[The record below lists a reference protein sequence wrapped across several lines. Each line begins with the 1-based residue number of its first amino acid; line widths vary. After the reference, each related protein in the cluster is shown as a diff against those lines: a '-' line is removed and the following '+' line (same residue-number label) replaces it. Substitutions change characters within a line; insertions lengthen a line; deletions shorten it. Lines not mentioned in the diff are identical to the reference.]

1 MLDLGLLTRP
11 RIRLVRQVEAA
22 ECGLAC
28 LTMVANY
35 HAFDTDLGTIRR
47 RFSLSLRGAALRVL
61 IGYADQIGL
70 APRAV
75 KLPLE
80 GLSKLHLPAILHWD
94 MNHYVVLEKVK
105 GDKALIHNPAGSS
118 AWMPMAKISDHFTG
132 VALELRPSD
141 NFETVT
147 QRERLRLS
155 QLVQRISGMKRALA
169 QVLALTLVLQ
179 AFVLAS
185 PYYMQ
190 VAIDSALPALDSDL
204 LVVLALGFALF
215 VLINA
220 AASLLRS
227 FVLLVAGT
235 TLGYG
240 IATNIARRLFRLPIE
255 WFERRQTG
263 DILSRFQSIAP
274 IRDLLTKGA
283 VAAIVDGSLAILI
296 LGLMIFYSAL
306 LAMISL
312 AAFAFYVI
320 IRLVSFRFEREAQAS
335 VIIATGREQTTLI
348 ETLRGITTLRLFG
361 SEALRH
367 ALWQSRLTDTIN
379 GDVRVSRIGL
389 WQTTS
394 STTLFGLENVI
405 TIWLAVSFVIAGQG
419 FSVGMVYAFIAYKT
433 QFIQKATSLIDQ
445 GVAFRILALHL
456 ERLSDIALY
465 PEDKSFQQASDLG
478 GDLKGKI
485 EFKNVFYRYSNADPF
500 VLQDAN
506 LMIEPGEN
514 VAITGP
520 SGGGKTTLIKL
531 LLGLIEPEGGE
542 ILVDGLSLSRFGY
555 KSFRGQVAAV
565 LQDDNLFAGSLA
577 QNIAL
582 FDDEM
587 DMTRVTRAAIAA
599 SIHDDII
606 CMPMQYESLVGEMG
620 STLSGGQKQRVLL
633 ARALYRN
640 PKILVMDEGT
650 SHLDAAHER
659 AVNAAIAE
667 LGITLVLVAH
677 RKETIDAAERV
688 LIVAGGKL
696 HRPEDL
702 QLKATEA

>member
-35 HAFDTDLGTIRR
+35 YAFDTDLGTIRR

-80 GLSKLHLPAILHWD
+80 GLPKLHLPAILHWD
-94 MNHYVVLEKVK
+94 MNHYVVLERVK
-105 GDKALIHNPAGSS
+105 RDKALIHNPAGSS
-118 AWMPMAKISDHFTG
+118 AWMPMTKISDHFTG

-155 QLVQRISGMKRALA
+155 QLVQRIGGMKRALA

-283 VAAIVDGSLAILI
+283 VAAIVDGSLAILT

-312 AAFAFYVI
+312 AAFALYVI
-320 IRLVSFRFEREAQAS
+320 IRLVSFRFEREAQES
-335 VIIATGREQTTLI
+335 VIIATGKEQTTLI

-389 WQTTS
+389 WQTTA

-506 LMIEPGEN
+506 LTIEPGEH

-565 LQDDNLFAGSLA
+565 LQDDNLFAGNLA

-599 SIHDDII
+599 SIHDDIM